1 MRVALWHTTLPEP
14 GRKPGGVDVGVH
26 STANALAK
34 TSDDEIT
41 VFSLSPCPVDAA
53 YQHVQL
59 FADAQWLRRNKLARY
74 FILPLLL
81 NLVKFKGFDVLHLHG
96 DDWFYLRR
104 TLPTV
109 RTLHGSA
116 LREARSAPSLRR
128 KLMQYIGYPLEHCSA
143 KLATVPLA
151 VGKDAARIYRI
162 KDVVD
167 AGVDPRLFC
176 PGSKAPSPC
185 ILFVGTWEGRKR
197 GKFLFE
203 TFTRYVL
210 PKVPSA
216 KLYMVSD
223 FCLNHPKVINVKYP
237 SDEVLAKLFRE
248 AWVFAL
254 PSIYEGF
261 GLPVLEALASG
272 TAVVSS
278 PNGGA
283 SHILAGGTYGI
294 IADDASFG
302 EHLVELL
309 RDSHKRKALERAG
322 KARSEKFTWA
332 AVAARY
338 RGAYTEAISKG

>member
-26 STANALAK
+26 NIANALAE
-34 TSDDEIT
+34 TGDDKIT
-41 VFSLSPCPVDAA
+41 VFSLSPRPADAA
-53 YQHVQL
+53 YQHKQL
-59 FADAQWLRRNKLARY
+59 FADAQWLRQNKLATL

-81 NLVKFKGFDVLHLHG
+81 NFVRFKGFDVLHLHG
-96 DDWFYLRR
+96 EDWFYLRR

-116 LREARSAPSLRR
+116 LREARSATSLRR
-128 KLMQYIGYPLEHCSA
+128 KLSQYVVYPLEHCSV

-151 VGKDAARIYRI
+151 VGTDAARIYRV

-167 AGVDPRLFC
+167 AGVDHRLFY
-176 PGSKAPSPC
+176 PGSKAPFPC
-185 ILFVGTWEGRKR
+185 ILFVGTWKGRKR

-210 PKVPSA
+210 PKVPNA

-223 FCLNHPKVINVKYP
+223 FCLDHPRVIDATYP

-248 AWVFAL
+248 AWVCAI

-322 KARSEKFTWA
+322 KARSEEFTWA

-338 RGAYTEAISKG
+338 REAYARAISKG